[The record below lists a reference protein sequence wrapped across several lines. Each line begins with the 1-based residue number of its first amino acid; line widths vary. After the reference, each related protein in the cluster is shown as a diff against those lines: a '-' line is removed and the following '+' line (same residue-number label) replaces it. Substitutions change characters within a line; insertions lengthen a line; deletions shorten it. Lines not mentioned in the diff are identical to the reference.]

1 MNLRSPS
8 VLDHRVAGVHPHR
21 KNARLTPISLMLCIV
36 ITSCS
41 TPITLPLA
49 VAPTSSTSH
58 SGDYI
63 RLGPKAAVPATLTS
77 NVPGTAFKISGV
89 HPSAD
94 IVLPATD
101 VAKVILPVAEITIN
115 ASSKCYPDIVHHVQI
130 GSDDNNIPIDFIFS
144 NAERRPNCDDEVGRS
159 RLLRELLLRLL
170 TIHRN

>member
-1 MNLRSPS
+1 MNLRPPS
-8 VLDHRVAGVHPHR
+8 VLDYRVAGVHPHR

-77 NVPGTAFKISGV
+77 NVPGTAFK
-89 HPSAD
+89 SAAF
-94 IVLPATD
+94 IPAPT
-101 VAKVILPVAEITIN
+101 
-115 ASSKCYPDIVHHVQI
+115 SCYPQQT
-130 GSDDNNIPIDFIFS
+130 
-144 NAERRPNCDDEVGRS
+144 
-159 RLLRELLLRLL
+159 LQK
-170 TIHRN
+170 